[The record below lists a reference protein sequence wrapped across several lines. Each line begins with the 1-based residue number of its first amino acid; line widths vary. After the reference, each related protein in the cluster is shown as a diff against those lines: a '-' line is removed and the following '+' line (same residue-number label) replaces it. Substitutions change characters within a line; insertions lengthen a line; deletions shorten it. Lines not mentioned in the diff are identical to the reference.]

1 LTVLA
6 SRVPFVGYTG
16 LLDVNVTSCTQS
28 GVCNTTIGP
37 WGNRQVQGGSIRINL
52 AADFAPS
59 YFRARYKPRGNNWD
73 WSNEIQINVGMT
85 QGLENAQNYWLIP
98 STQIEYTLA
107 KKE

>member
-85 QGLENAQNYWLIP
+85 QRLENAQNYWLIP